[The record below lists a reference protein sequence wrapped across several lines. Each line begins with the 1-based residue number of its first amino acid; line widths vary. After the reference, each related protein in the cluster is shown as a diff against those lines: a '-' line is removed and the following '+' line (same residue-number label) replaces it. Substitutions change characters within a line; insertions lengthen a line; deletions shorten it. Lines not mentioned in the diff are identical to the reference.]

1 MSLVLGLETSC
12 DETSVALLREDGAIV
27 SSVVSS
33 QIEMHRRYGGV
44 VPEIA
49 ARAHLTNL
57 PLLLDEAF
65 ERAGVRLDDVGLVVA
80 TAGPGLVG
88 ALLVGLA
95 EGLARLLALP

>member
-12 DETSVALLREDGAIV
+12 DETSVALLGENGAIAA
-27 SSVVSS
+27 SVVSS
-33 QIEMHRRYGGV
+33 QIDMHHRYGGV

-65 ERAGVRLDDVGLVVA
+65 ERAGARLEDVGLVVA
-80 TAGPGLVG
+80 SRSTTGPPG
-88 ALLVGLA
+88 
-95 EGLARLLALP
+95 